1 MDLLVF
7 PIKTNLQYLCLT
19 FRVHIIV
26 ELRRRPPARNDEA
39 KIREYEKA
47 IKRFAGG
54 GGRIEDED
62 TLRRILTVEGALDET
77 TGGMVKSV
85 EEFNEELYCNP

>member
-1 MDLLVF
+1 MLDLLVF
-7 PIKTNLQYLCLT
+7 PMST

-26 ELRRRPPARNDEA
+26 ELRRRPPARNDEVR
-39 KIREYEKA
+39 IREYEKA
-47 IKRFAGG
+47 IKRFAE
-54 GGRIEDED
+54 GRIEGED